1 MENYILTLLIF
12 IPVFGAIIMLPVSK
26 YLGNDKSKW
35 GALAATFIQLLLTV
49 WLYMNFVP
57 TEGMQFEVNKQWIP
71 HFNIEYYV
79 GGDGLSFPMVF
90 LTAFLSFLCI
100 ISSWNITKKPLG
112 YFSLFLLLD
121 AFSIP

>member
-12 IPVFGAIIMLPVSK
+12 IPVFGAFIMLPVSK

-35 GALAATFIQLLLTV
+35 VALAATFIQLLLTV

-79 GGDGLSFPMVF
+79 GVDGLSFPMVF
-90 LTAFLSFLCI
+90 LTAFLFIQKHSGIKKDFI
-100 ISSWNITKKPLG
+100 IL
-112 YFSLFLLLD
+112 SLFLNLS
-121 AFSIP
+121 AFVS